1 MNSNF
6 VGWSLAEAIK
16 RTISSK
22 NSDDSQLWAMVERG
36 ELAAFGRRHVQSNHE
51 WISAATCTS
60 LISRDL
66 KTSSAS
72 GKNAKDQRFLD
83 ILIYPV
89 LHAPNAI
96 DFLDNKS
103 LKDAFWEFVLH
114 DPEVLFLG
122 NKAIKADPD
131 LTQVYREGRRQRG
144 AGWEWPFEFFQGE
157 LAGGRSKESPIGFL
171 ADPLP
176 QEVQLAADT
185 VCDRYSA
192 LLALLRQKKLEAV
205 GDSSRSRGTNLILS
219 SIWSHPSYYFDAMN
233 GDVLQKNENPTGW
246 HDIWLKRWRAVML
259 QAPFHVEPLKSDGL
273 RSTTAD
279 RQQALK
285 RSTKTNYRV
294 ETTGASL
301 KACQA
306 WLAEIM
312 KASPHKKTETKQN
325 LWKKAQEKWPGTLS
339 ERKFLAART
348 EAIDITGATAWRT
361 AGVSKKSVQKSAR

>member
-1 MNSNF
+1 MSSNF
-6 VGWSLAEAIK
+6 VGWSLAEAVK
-16 RTISSK
+16 RITGSK
-22 NSDDSQLWAMVERG
+22 NPNGKDSQFWTIVERG
-36 ELAAFGRRHVQSNHE
+36 ELAIFGRRAIQSEHE
-51 WISAATCTS
+51 WIPAATFTS
-60 LISRDL
+60 LVNRDL

-192 LLALLRQKKLEAV
+192 LLALLRQQKLEAV

-259 QAPFHVEPLKSDGL
+259 QRPTFHVEPLVPDAAPSVAIADESVGFAHNLTACEASINQAIKTLWPNGIPSSLRVKMRDAQINVWQRANEFAVTSPKSVY
-273 RSTTAD
+273 RF
-279 RQQALK
+279 LK
-285 RSTKTNYRV
+285 RTN
-294 ETTGASL
+294 
-301 KACQA
+301 
-306 WLAEIM
+306 
-312 KASPHKKTETKQN
+312 
-325 LWKKAQEKWPGTLS
+325 
-339 ERKFLAART
+339 
-348 EAIDITGATAWRT
+348 
-361 AGVSKKSVQKSAR
+361 

>member
-1 MNSNF
+1 MIRTGVPKTSSHF
-6 VGWSLAEAIK
+6 TGWPLAEAVK
-16 RTISSK
+16 RTTGSK
-22 NSDDSQLWAMVERG
+22 NPNGKDSQFWTIVERG
-36 ELAAFGRRHVQSNHE
+36 ELAIFGRRTIQSEHE
-51 WISAATCTS
+51 WIPAATFTS
-60 LISRDL
+60 LVNRDL

-192 LLALLRQKKLEAV
+192 LLALLRQQKLEAE
-205 GDSSRSRGTNLILS
+205 GDSVRSRGSDRIPS
-219 SIWSHPSYYFDAMN
+219 SIWSHRSYYFDAMN
-233 GDVLQKNENPTGW
+233 GDVLQKNENPKGW
-246 HDIWLKRWRAVML
+246 HDIWLKRWRAVIL
-259 QAPFHVEPLKSDGL
+259 QAPFHVEPLKSDEIPL
-273 RSTTAD
+273 PTTEYASARSDDKLTPN
-279 RQQALK
+279 QASIDLAVEALWPNGSHVAVPVK
-285 RSTKTNYRV
+285 IRDKMINDWQRV
-294 ETTGASL
+294 NHFAVAS
-301 KACQA
+301 
-306 WLAEIM
+306 
-312 KASPHKKTETKQN
+312 
-325 LWKKAQEKWPGTLS
+325 
-339 ERKFLAART
+339 ART
-348 EAIDITGATAWRT
+348 IDRHL
-361 AGVSKKSVQKSAR
+361 KKKN